1 MALSFFEVER
11 GFLHNEAAM
20 IAGVGAPSGAG
31 DSAEVGIGSIYQD
44 TASGDLYIK
53 QTAGA
58 GAGNWIRLAGANE
71 VSSSISWREPAVVID
86 TALTSVPS
94 GTAGNTTTVDSE
106 TISDGDRVLFAGI
119 TDPTGPNIYIYDQA
133 SGTFSEDANNETAGD
148 SVYISSGTG
157 AGKVYNYNGT
167 DWVLTNQ
174 TDLDEQGFIRSFVG
188 KSGAGN
194 ELPTYSATNYVTNG
208 DSLETAVGK
217 IDAQVSTN
225 AGAISQE
232 VTDRTNADSAIQ
244 SEVDQTQSGAGLNA
258 DGTYS
263 ANGSANYISTAT
275 SLKGADNL
283 LDAQLKT
290 TQDDL
295 DTLETSFAA
304 ASSKL
309 DRARTESTATAVTSA
324 SSVDTVLVDD
334 VAACKWTVY
343 CQGNATGDAAK
354 KQVVEILSTHDGHA
368 NADATQT
375 DFTVYSKLRI
385 GTLSG
390 LQFSVDVSGTGAAQT
405 MRLRVSSTTAVDV
418 KATREL
424 IAF

>member
-1 MALSFFEVER
+1 MALSFFEVEK

-44 TASGDLYIK
+44 TSSGELYIK
-53 QTAGA
+53 QSAGA
-58 GAGNWIRLAGANE
+58 GAANWTRLAGANE
-71 VSSSISWREPAVVID
+71 VSSSISWREPALVID
-86 TALTSVPS
+86 SSATSVPS
-94 GTAGNTTTVDSE
+94 GTAGNPITVDGESVG
-106 TISDGDRVLFAGI
+106 DGERVLFAAI
-119 TDPTGPNIYIYDQA
+119 TDPTGPNVYVYDET
-133 SGTFSEDANNETAGD
+133 SGTFTEDANNETAGD
-148 SVYISSGTG
+148 SVYVSSGTG

-167 DWVLTNQ
+167 AWVLTNQ

-194 ELPTYSATNYVTNG
+194 ELPSYSSTDYIVNG
-208 DSLETAVGK
+208 DSLETAIGK
-217 IDAQVSTN
+217 IDAQVGVN

-244 SEVDQTQSGAGLNA
+244 SELDQTQSGAGLNA

-263 ANGSANYISTAT
+263 ANGGANYVSTAT

-295 DTLETSFAA
+295 DALETSFAA

-309 DRARTESTATAVTSA
+309 DRARTESTATAVTTA
-324 SSVDTVLVDD
+324 VSVDTVLCDD
-334 VAACKWTVY
+334 VAACKWTVHV
-343 CQGNATGDAAK
+343 QGNQSGDAAK
-354 KQVVEILSTHDGHA
+354 KQVVEILGTHDGHST
-368 NADATQT
+368 ADATQT
-375 DFTVYSKLRI
+375 DYTVYSKLRI
-385 GTLSG
+385 GTLAG
-390 LQFSVDVSGTGAAQT
+390 LQFSVDVSGSGAAQS
-405 MRLRVSSTTAVDV
+405 MRLRVSSTTSVDV
-418 KATREL
+418 RATREL

>member
-1 MALSFFEVER
+1 MALSFFEVEK
-11 GFLHNEAAM
+11 GFLHNDAAL
-20 IAGVGAPSGAG
+20 IAGSGAPSGAG
-31 DSAEVGIGSIYQD
+31 DSAEVGIGSMYQD
-44 TASGDLYIK
+44 TSSGDLYIK

-58 GAGNWIRLAGANE
+58 GAGNWIRLAGSDE

-86 TALTSVPS
+86 TSSTTVPS

-119 TDPTGPNIYIYDQA
+119 TAGTGPNVYIYDQT
-133 SGTFSEDANNETAGD
+133 SGTFTEDANNETAGD
-148 SVYISSGTG
+148 SVYIESGTG

-174 TDLDEQGFIRSFVG
+174 TDLDEQGFIRSFIG

-194 ELPTYSATNYVTNG
+194 ELPTYSSTDYVTNG

-217 IDAQVSTN
+217 LDAQVATN
-225 AGAISQE
+225 ATDISDE
-232 VTDRTNADSAIQ
+232 ITDRTNADSAIQ

-304 ASSKL
+304 ASAKL
-309 DRARTESTATAVTSA
+309 DRARTESSSTAVTTA
-324 SSVDTVLVDD
+324 VSVDTVLVDD
-334 VAACKWTVY
+334 VAACKWTVHV
-343 CQGNATGDAAK
+343 QGNQSGDAAK
-354 KQVVEILSTHDGHA
+354 KQVVEVLATHDGHTT
-368 NADATQT
+368 ADATVT
-375 DFTVYSKLRI
+375 DYTVYSKLRI

-390 LQFSVDVSGTGAAQT
+390 LQFSVDVSGSGAAQT
-405 MRLRVSSTTAVDV
+405 MRLRVSSTTSVDV
-418 KATREL
+418 RATREL